1 MQRPEMP
8 EGEHLSTVLTPAMG
22 AVTERG
28 GGEVLAAVVL
38 PKTDREGR
46 ETGRGREAPAK
57 RREEKETR
65 GESEGT
71 VVETARK
78 KGVGEAEW
86 ILPETDGD
94 SAPAPGRQTAL
105 HLTMLLK
112 PLEKRKKRQNR
123 KR

>member
-1 MQRPEMP
+1 
-8 EGEHLSTVLTPAMG
+8 MG

-28 GGEVLAAVVL
+28 GGEVLAAVV
-38 PKTDREGR
+38 PPETDREGR
-46 ETGRGREAPAK
+46 GTGRGREAPAK

-94 SAPAPGRQTAL
+94 SAPAPGRPTAL

-123 KR
+123 RR